1 MARKYKSPFDDKEF
15 KTVSEL
21 EKYVSSKYKSKIPKK
36 YKDDVSHFLYDK
48 RNKPGV
54 CQICKT
60 PTKWDSKKKRYKLLC
75 EPVTIKRML
84 SDPFRVIRTL
94 FKNRGNTCQE
104 VMRKNYLENIERVHG
119 TDNLMNSI
127 EYQQKLLESRS
138 IAKLVKFKGK
148 EYTVIGSYEKRF
160 VEVFSKI
167 AISSRELEAP
177 GPVIKYKTFDN
188 EEKEHITDF
197 FLPSIYTVVSI
208 KDGGENKNTHTS
220 MLARRQSDAYKFKGL
235 VDNTDYNL
243 IELNGT
249 KEIDNFNEYYKEIK
263 ESIKRKERYIKYPE
277 YFFDFF

>member
-15 KTVSEL
+15 KTVLEL

-138 IAKLVKFKGK
+138 IAKFVKFKGK
-148 EYTVIGSYEKRF
+148 EFTVIGNYEKKF
-160 VEVFSKI
+160 VEVFNRI

-177 GPVIKYKTFDN
+177 GPIVKYTTYDN
-188 EEKEHITDF
+188 NIKEHISDF
-197 FLPSIYTVVSI
+197 FLPSINTVVSI
-208 KDGGENKNTHTS
+208 KDGGDNRNTHTS
-220 MLARRQSDAYKFKGL
+220 MTERRRSDAYKFKGL
-235 VDNTDYNL
+235 IDNTTYNL
-243 IELNGT
+243 IELNGL
-249 KEIDNFNEYYKEIK
+249 KEIENFKEYYVQIK
-263 ESIKRKERYIKYPE
+263 DSIKRKERYIKYPE
-277 YFFDFF
+277 YFHDFI